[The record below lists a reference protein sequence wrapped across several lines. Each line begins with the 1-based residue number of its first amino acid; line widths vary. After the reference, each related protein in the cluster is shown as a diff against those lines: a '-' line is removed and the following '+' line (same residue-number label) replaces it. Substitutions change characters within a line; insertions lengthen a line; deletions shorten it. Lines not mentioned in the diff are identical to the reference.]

1 MANHTTS
8 LYNSTE
14 SRALELLGSGLGAEV
29 VANACGVTVSR
40 ISQLL
45 SEPEFAAAVSELR
58 FNSLQKHNVRDS
70 SYDSLED
77 TLIERMK
84 DLLPLMLRPMEI
96 LKAIAVINGA
106 KRRGQSAPETLNA
119 SNTVVTL
126 VMPKQIIQNFTV
138 NLNNQVIKAGS
149 QELLTIQSGNMN
161 KMLDSAKL
169 ISEAKDENEH
179 QRNGA
184 VDTCSEY

>member
-1 MANHTTS
+1 MSNHTTS
-8 LYNSTE
+8 NYNSTE
-14 SRALELLGSGLGAEV
+14 ARALELLGSGLGAEV

-45 SEPEFAAAVSELR
+45 SEPEFAAQVSELR
-58 FNSLQKHNVRDS
+58 FNNLQKHNVRDS
-70 SYDSLED
+70 SYDALED
-77 TLIERMK
+77 TLIERMR

-106 KRRGQSAPETLNA
+106 KRRGQSAPEVISA
-119 SNTVVTL
+119 SNTIVTL

-161 KMLDSAKL
+161 KMLKDINNINGVS
-169 ISEAKDENEH
+169 DENG
-179 QRNGA
+179 QNRVGST
-184 VDTCSEY
+184 DTCSEY